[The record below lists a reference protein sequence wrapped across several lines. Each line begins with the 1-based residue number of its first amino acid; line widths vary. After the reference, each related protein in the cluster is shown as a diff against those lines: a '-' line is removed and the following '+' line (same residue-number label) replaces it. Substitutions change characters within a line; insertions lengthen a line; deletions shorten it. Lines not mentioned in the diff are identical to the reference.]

1 MIDENEKQSKYSQS
15 FKTIKVENI
24 SVEETFETAK

>member
-1 MIDENEKQSKYSQS
+1 MTDENEKQNKYSQS